1 MGLFQDLVGRFTQN
15 VTAYVG
21 DRTLMEAAVSA
32 AANVILADSEI
43 DEEEVEAALAGMRAN
58 PILEKGYDTLK
69 LEGELFEGL
78 DRARTRAGRAENL
91 RHVAAIRERDDGQRA
106 AVFLIAADV
115 ADQAGIS
122 TVEHGALSE
131 IAEALGVD
139 KDRLLQGHA
148 GAGRPH
154 SE

>member
-1 MGLFQDLVGRFTQN
+1 MSLFQDLVGRFTRG
-15 VTAYVG
+15 VGAYVG
-21 DRTLMEAAVSA
+21 DRVLMEAAVSA

-43 DEEEVEAALAGMRAN
+43 DEEEVETALAGMRAN

-69 LEGELFEGL
+69 LEAELFEGL

-91 RHVAAIRERDDGQRA
+91 RHVAALTGREVTQRE

-122 TVEHGALSE
+122 AVEHAALAE
-131 IAEALGVD
+131 IAAALGVD
-139 KDRLLQGHA
+139 KDRLLA
-148 GAGRPH
+148 GALQN
-154 SE
+154 E

>member
-1 MGLFQDLVGRFTQN
+1 MSLFQDLVGRFTRG
-15 VTAYVG
+15 VGAYVG
-21 DRTLMEAAVSA
+21 DRALMQAAVSA

-43 DEEEVEAALAGMRAN
+43 DEEEIETALAGMRAN

-69 LEGELFEGL
+69 LEAELFEGL

-91 RHVAAIRERDDGQRA
+91 RHVAAIAGREAAQRE

-122 TVEHGALSE
+122 AVEHAALAEIATALS
-131 IAEALGVD
+131 VD
-139 KDRLLQGHA
+139 KDHLLA
-148 GAGRPH
+148 GAIQT
-154 SE
+154 E

>member
-1 MGLFQDLVGRFTQN
+1 MGLIQDLVGRFTHS
-15 VTAYVG
+15 VAAYVG

-43 DEEEVEAALAGMRAN
+43 DEEEVETALAGMRAN

-69 LEGELFEGL
+69 LEAELFEGL
-78 DRARTRAGRAENL
+78 ERARTRAGRAENL
-91 RHVAAIRERDDGQRA
+91 HHVAGIAGREAGQRA

-122 TVEHGALSE
+122 AVEHQALAE
-131 IAEALGVD
+131 IATALGVD
-139 KDRLLQGHA
+139 KDRLLGNQPSA
-148 GAGRPH
+148 
-154 SE
+154 E

>member
-69 LEGELFEGL
+69 LEAELFEGL
-78 DRARTRAGRAENL
+78 ERARTRAGRAENL
-91 RHVAAIRERDDGQRA
+91 RHVAGIAGREAGQRE

-122 TVEHGALSE
+122 AVEHQALAEIATALS
-131 IAEALGVD
+131 VD
-139 KDRLLQGHA
+139 KDRLLGGQS
-148 GAGRPH
+148 GA
-154 SE
+154 